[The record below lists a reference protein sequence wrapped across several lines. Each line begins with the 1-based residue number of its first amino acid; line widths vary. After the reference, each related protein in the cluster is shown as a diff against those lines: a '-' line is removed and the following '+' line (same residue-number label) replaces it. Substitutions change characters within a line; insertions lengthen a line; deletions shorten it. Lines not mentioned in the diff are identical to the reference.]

1 MLPKAH
7 RLGSALGAPA
17 IRFSCAYTFTAISRF
32 AAVVE
37 LHAPTHRVLQLPV
50 TIVTSYQHFRPA
62 SCGVMVLIRGEIYS
76 NLRVD
81 VRKNQTK
88 FKIIGKP

>member
-1 MLPKAH
+1 MLSNAH
-7 RLGSALGAPA
+7 RLGSAFGAPA
-17 IRFSCAYTFTAISRF
+17 IRFSCTYTFTISRY
-32 AAVVE
+32 AAEVE
-37 LHAPTHRVLQLPV
+37 LHAPTHRLLQIPV

-62 SCGVMVLIRGEIYS
+62 SCGVMVLIRGELYS

-88 FKIIGKP
+88 FEIIGKP

>member
-1 MLPKAH
+1 MLFNAH
-7 RLGSALGAPA
+7 RLGSAFGAPA
-17 IRFSCAYTFTAISRF
+17 IRFSCTYTFTISRY
-32 AAVVE
+32 VE
-37 LHAPTHRVLQLPV
+37 LHAPTHRLLQIPV

-62 SCGVMVLIRGEIYS
+62 SCGVMVLIRGELYS

-88 FKIIGKP
+88 FETIGKP

>member
-7 RLGSALGAPA
+7 RLGSAFGALA
-17 IRFSCAYTFTAISRF
+17 ILFSCAYTFTISRY

-37 LHAPTHRVLQLPV
+37 LHAPTHRLLQLPV
-50 TIVTSYQHFRPA
+50 TIVTSYQHFRSA
-62 SCGVMVLIRGEIYS
+62 SFGVMVLIRGELYS